1 MIGNTNMTKITTV
14 NLAALA
20 LKKGQYKQRILRP
33 KKGKG
38 SYNRKEKW

>member
-1 MIGNTNMTKITTV
+1 MNMTRITTGTSV

-20 LKKGQYKQRILRP
+20 LKQGQYKQRILRP

-38 SYNRKEKW
+38 SYSRKRKDY